1 MRGFTLIEL
10 MVVVAIVAIL
20 AALGMP
26 SFSAWVANAK
36 VRTVAESLQ
45 SDFRLAQAEAVRR
58 NRQVAFVLTNSSD
71 PSASSVAAASPATNW
86 SIRALP
92 LLNSDEGGSNT
103 AGKTT
108 FIKGYAKT
116 VNSDATV
123 TGSVS
128 LLCFN
133 SVGRLVASS
142 ATITDAGGGSCAAP
156 TTNTPLYFRVQ
167 NPAGDRPLWVSV
179 ELGGKIRMCDPNKTL
194 GTHPDACCTAA
205 CCGISGLSAASF
217 CK

>member
-10 MVVVAIVAIL
+10 MVTVAIVAIL
-20 AALGMP
+20 VMLGLP
-26 SFSAWVANAK
+26 SFTGWVANTR

-45 SDFRLAQAEAVRR
+45 NDFRLAQAEAVRR
-58 NRQVAFVLTNSSD
+58 NRQVAFVLTNTSD
-71 PSASSVAAASPATNW
+71 PSAATVVAASPATNW

-92 LLNSDEGGSNT
+92 LLNSDEGLSSTSGD
-103 AGKTT
+103 TT

-116 VNSDATV
+116 DNSAATV
-123 TGSVS
+123 TGDVS

-133 SVGRLVASS
+133 SVGRLVASA
-142 ATITDAGGGSCAAP
+142 ATIADAGGGSCTAP

-167 NPAGDRPLWVSV
+167 NEVGDRPLWVSV

-194 GTHPDACCTAA
+194 GTHPDACCTSA